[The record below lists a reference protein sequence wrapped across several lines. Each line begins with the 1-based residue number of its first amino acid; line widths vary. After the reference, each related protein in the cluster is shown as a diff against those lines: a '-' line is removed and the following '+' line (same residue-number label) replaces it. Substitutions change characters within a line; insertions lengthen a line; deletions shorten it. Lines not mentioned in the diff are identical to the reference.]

1 MLVARWAAAFALLV
15 VLGGCS
21 ETKGGSTFV
30 GGDGS
35 NGGDDNA
42 GTGCVLQGIACSGVT
57 DATFNL
63 SCDPTDLTS
72 VVLSGPCATGEAG
85 LSTYVVAGEP
95 YVHIGSL
102 GPGVC
107 HVQLAFSN
115 GFTYSAEVTFV
126 SQTDDSGPGCPPCP
140 SYIAPTQSTFMV
152 NNPSTTCQDAGPDA
166 GGDE

>member
-1 MLVARWAAAFALLV
+1 MLLARCAAVLGALLA
-15 VLGGCS
+15 LGGCS
-21 ETKGGSTFV
+21 ETKESSSFI

-35 NGGDDNA
+35 NDGDDNA
-42 GTGCVLQGIACSGVT
+42 GTGCVLQGIACMGVT

-72 VVLSGPCATGEAG
+72 VVLSGPCAGEAS

-102 GPGVC
+102 SPGVC

-115 GFTYSAEVTFV
+115 GFTYSADVTFV
-126 SQTDDSGPGCPPCP
+126 SQTDDSGPGCPPCAA
-140 SYIAPTQSTFMV
+140 YIGPTQSMFVV
-152 NNPSTTCQDAGPDA
+152 NNPSTTCLDAGLDA
-166 GGDE
+166 VGDE